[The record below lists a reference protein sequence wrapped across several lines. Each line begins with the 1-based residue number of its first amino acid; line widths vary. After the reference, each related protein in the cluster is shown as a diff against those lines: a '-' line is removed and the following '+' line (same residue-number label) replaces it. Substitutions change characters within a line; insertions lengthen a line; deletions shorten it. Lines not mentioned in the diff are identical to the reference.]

1 MVFSRLRSGLHEES
15 EKIRSMQGEA
25 RLNNRIRVCRRCGS
39 KVRKSDLE
47 EYSYQCDECDE
58 DLYEFETELVEETK

>member
-1 MVFSRLRSGLHEES
+1 
-15 EKIRSMQGEA
+15 MQGEA
-25 RLNNRIRVCRRCGS
+25 RLNNSIRVCRRCGS